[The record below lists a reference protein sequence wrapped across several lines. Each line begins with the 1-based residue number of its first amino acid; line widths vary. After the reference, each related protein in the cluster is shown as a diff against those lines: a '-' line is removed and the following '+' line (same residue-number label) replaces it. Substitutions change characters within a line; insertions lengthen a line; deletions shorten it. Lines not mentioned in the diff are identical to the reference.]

1 MNKPSFDFKT
11 AEDAVRGIDLSSQN
25 ILITGCASGLGR
37 ETLRALSR
45 RGASIIALAR
55 TRAAAQQALDNVGAR
70 GTAVAC
76 DLADLQSVAKAV
88 EAVLALGIKLDAI
101 VASAGMMAGRS
112 LEKRNG
118 VELQFQVNYL
128 GHFALINGLLD
139 ALRDGGGRVVIV
151 SSDAALKQAPK
162 EGIRFDD
169 LSGDR
174 SYKVFTFYGQSKL
187 ALGIYAAELS
197 RRLAARKI
205 DVNSLH
211 PGAVRGTALN
221 RSLTFPLNLVLKVAA
236 LFMKSVEQGAATQT
250 FLAGNPGA
258 RGTTGRYWVDCH
270 VATGSKYLDDRAMAQ
285 RLWDVSSRL
294 VAQSSDELTAR

>member
-1 MNKPSFDFKT
+1 MKNASFHFKT
-11 AEDAVRGIDLSSQN
+11 AEDAVRGIDLSSQT
-25 ILITGCASGLGR
+25 ILITGCASGLGL
-37 ETLRALSR
+37 ETMRALSQ

-55 TRAAAQQALDNVGAR
+55 SRDAAQQALTKVGAR
-70 GTAVAC
+70 GTPIAC
-76 DLADLQSVAKAV
+76 DLADQPSISTAV
-88 EAVLALGIKLDAI
+88 EAVKALGIKLDAI
-101 VASAGMMAGRS
+101 VASAGMMGGKT
-112 LEKRNG
+112 LVKKNG

-139 ALRDGGGRVVIV
+139 VLQDGRGRVVIV
-151 SSDAALKQAPK
+151 SSDAAVKQAPK

-174 SYKVFTFYGQSKL
+174 TYNVFTFYGQSKL

-205 DVNSLH
+205 DVNAVH

-258 RGTTGRYWVDCH
+258 RGITGKYWVDGH
-270 VATGSKYLDDRAMAQ
+270 VAIGSKYLDDRAMAQ

-294 VAQSSDELTAR
+294 VAQS